1 MRRPGLF
8 IPVVLLATGC
18 VEAKDALLPELKG
31 RWATEHAAR
40 IRMAA
45 TGDTRAPQGLQE
57 LCRTD
62 YVAFDKRAITLH
74 SAGKANPFFV
84 AREVKREGRRII
96 FTGGVPVLG
105 SSESRLEIMLYD
117 GEIRF
122 DDISNERGRSLRYQR
137 FENPSAREIGVKT
150 IGDVFRLTFD
160 LKQCKA

>member
-1 MRRPGLF
+1 MRRPGLSS
-8 IPVVLLATGC
+8 PVVLLAAGC
-18 VEAKDALLPELKG
+18 VEAQDPLLPELKG
-31 RWATEHAAR
+31 RWATEHAVK
-40 IRMAA
+40 IRAVAA
-45 TGDTRAPQGLQE
+45 GDTRAPQGLPE

-74 SAGKANPFFV
+74 RAGKANPFFI

-96 FTGGVPVLG
+96 LTGGVPVLG
-105 SSESRLEIMLYD
+105 SSDSRLEIMLYD

-160 LKQCKA
+160 LKQCRA